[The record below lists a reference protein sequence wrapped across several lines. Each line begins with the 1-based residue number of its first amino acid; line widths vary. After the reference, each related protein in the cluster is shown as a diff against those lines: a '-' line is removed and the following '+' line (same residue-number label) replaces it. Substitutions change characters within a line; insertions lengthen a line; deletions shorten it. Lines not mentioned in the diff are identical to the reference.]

1 MTGKN
6 TQVLMKQ
13 HPKGWVT
20 EQDFEIVERDIPK
33 PGPDQVLVRNIYL
46 SLDPYMRGRMDPVRS
61 YAAHLNPG
69 DLMGGGTVGEVI
81 ESHVPGLPVGT
92 YVNGMLGWQAYG
104 VATADQ
110 LRVLDP
116 KVAPISTSLG
126 VLGMPGCTAHY
137 GLLEI
142 GQPKPGETVV
152 VSAASGA
159 VGSVVGQIAKIKGC
173 RVVGIAGGKAKC
185 DYVVNE
191 LGFDACIDYK
201 AEDFK
206 ERFKKATPDRVDVYF
221 ENVGGE
227 VMETVFGRLN
237 AFARIA
243 ICGLIS
249 QYNGQP
255 YPFTGMRHV
264 LVNRA
269 KVQGF
274 IISEHMSY
282 WPGAITE
289 MAGWIREGKLKYRED
304 IAEGLRNAPKAF
316 IGMLSGKNFGKQLV
330 RIAPEKL

>member
-1 MTGKN
+1 MSGKN

-20 EQDFEIVERDIPK
+20 EADFEIVARDIPK
-33 PGPDQVLVRNIYL
+33 PGPGQVLVRNIWL

-61 YAAHLNPG
+61 YAAHLKPG
-69 DLMGGGTVGEVI
+69 DMMGGGTVGTVI
-81 ESHVPGLPVGT
+81 ESNDAALPVGT
-92 YVNGMLGWQAYG
+92 YVNGMLGWQEYG
-104 VATADQ
+104 VATAKE

-116 KVAPISTSLG
+116 KIAPVSTSLG

-137 GLLEI
+137 GLMAL
-142 GQPKPGETVV
+142 GQPKAGETVV

-173 RVVGIAGGKAKC
+173 RVVGIAGGQEKC

-201 AEDFK
+201 GPDMHAAFK
-206 ERFKKATPDRVDVYF
+206 AATPDRVDVYF

-227 VMETVFGRLN
+227 IMEMVFGRLN
-237 AFARIA
+237 GFARVS
-243 ICGLIS
+243 ICGLIA

-255 YPFTGMRHV
+255 FPFTGMRHV

-274 IISEHMSY
+274 IISEHMEY
-282 WPGAITE
+282 WPGAIME
-289 MAGWIREGKLKYRED
+289 MAGWIKSGKLKYRED
-304 IAEGLRNAPKAF
+304 VADGLQNAPAAF
-316 IGMLSGKNFGKQLV
+316 IGLLKGKNFGKQLV
-330 RIAPEKL
+330 RIGPDKA

>member
-1 MTGKN
+1 
-6 TQVLMKQ
+6 
-13 HPKGWVT
+13 
-20 EQDFEIVERDIPK
+20 
-33 PGPDQVLVRNIYL
+33 
-46 SLDPYMRGRMDPVRS
+46 
-61 YAAHLNPG
+61 
-69 DLMGGGTVGEVI
+69 
-81 ESHVPGLPVGT
+81 
-92 YVNGMLGWQAYG
+92 
-104 VATADQ
+104 
-110 LRVLDP
+110 VLDP

-206 ERFKKATPDRVDVYF
+206 ERFKEATPDRVDVYF